1 MPKCLRKRCS
11 TPQKQPAAN
20 VAVCVISDMFR
31 AVDSEVKD
39 RKVEIVENARKY
51 RENKVDLIA
60 DGAKAINQME
70 YVLR

>member
-1 MPKCLRKRCS
+1 
-11 TPQKQPAAN
+11 
-20 VAVCVISDMFR
+20 MFR

-39 RKVEIVENARKY
+39 RKVELVEKARKY